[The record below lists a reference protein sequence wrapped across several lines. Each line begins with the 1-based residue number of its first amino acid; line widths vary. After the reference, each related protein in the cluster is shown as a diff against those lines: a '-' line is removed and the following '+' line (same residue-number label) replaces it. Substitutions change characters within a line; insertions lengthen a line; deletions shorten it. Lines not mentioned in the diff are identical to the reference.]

1 MKLPFKNPFES
12 LFRKPEKM
20 IALDV
25 ELDGM
30 HPSRIIQL
38 SYLIIQGRRVRG

>member
-1 MKLPFKNPFES
+1 MKFHFPNPF
-12 LFRKPEKM
+12 RRPERM

-30 HPSRIIQL
+30 HPSRL
-38 SYLIIQGRRVRG
+38 GSRVMADAVLHDLHLVR